1 MRRIMRKSIPI
12 LLLLTIL
19 QGSALASHE
28 GKVIER
34 AKAFPSP
41 FSPNGDGRND
51 SLFLSISLRP
61 STILPIYPEGNR
73 IKLSIFVMD
82 LRWRVLT
89 PVFDDFLV
97 PGSYEIKIWDGK
109 DREGRAVPRGIYI
122 LRVEARSSERRDL
135 LYIPVSLV
143 R

>member
-12 LLLLTIL
+12 LLLLIIL
-19 QGSALASHE
+19 QGLASGSYE

-34 AKAFPSP
+34 ARAFPSP
-41 FSPNGDGRND
+41 FSPNGDGKND

-61 STILPIYPEGNR
+61 STVLPIYSEGDR
-73 IKLSIFVMD
+73 IKLSVLVMD

-89 PVFDDFLV
+89 SVFDGFLL

-109 DREGRAVPRGIYI
+109 DREGRAVPRGVYI

-135 LYIPVSLV
+135 LHIPVSLV